1 MNERIHGLLMCLAMS
16 LLLGACGRRTEN
28 QAGDGGFVAVSG
40 ARFVDPA
47 GKPLILHGV
56 NVVNKNKNEGYIGG
70 LGQSDFAAIR
80 GWGMNCVRLG
90 ILWDGLEP
98 EAGRIDEA
106 YLERVARLVAAAKAQ
121 DLYVLLDMHQDL
133 YSGKFSDGAPVWAT
147 LDEGKPHTPGAVWSD
162 AYYSSEAVQTALDH
176 FWANSPGPDGVG
188 LQDHYAQMW
197 QNVARR
203 FASEPAVVGYDL
215 MNEPFPGQDGRRAR
229 EAGIAALAQLLAKCE
244 GTHAP
249 APEKLGEM
257 FAAPE
262 GRKQVTAWLGNL
274 TLFTAM
280 VDAAGPVMQ
289 DFERTRLMPMYTR
302 VARAIRQVDTRHILF
317 LESAMSSNV
326 GIPSVIEPLK
336 DEQGNRD
343 PRQAYA
349 PHAYD
354 IVTDTDSID
363 LNSNQRVELILRR
376 HAEAAER
383 LQMPVLIGEWGAYY
397 LNAEAVEPARYM
409 TGQFDKLRFSDTY
422 WSYEPQLTQSP
433 LLAALH
439 RYVNRGR

>member
-1 MNERIHGLLMCLAMS
+1 MNVRIHSVLICVAMS
-16 LLLGACGRRTEN
+16 LLLGACRRTTEER
-28 QAGDGGFVAVSG
+28 AGEGGFVAVSG
-40 ARFVDPA
+40 TQFIDPA

-56 NVVNKNKNEGYIGG
+56 NVVNKNKNEGYIGN
-70 LGQSDFAAIR
+70 LGQSDFEAIR
-80 GWGMNCVRLG
+80 RWGMNCVRLG

-98 EAGRIDEA
+98 EPGRIDEA
-106 YLERVARLVAAAKAQ
+106 YLERVVGLVTAAKAEG
-121 DLYVLLDMHQDL
+121 LYVLLDMHQDL
-133 YSGKFSDGAPVWAT
+133 YGVKFSDGAPVWAT

-176 FWANSPGPDGVG
+176 FWANSPGPDDAG
-188 LQDHYAQMW
+188 LQDHYARVW
-197 QNVARR
+197 QRVAKR

-215 MNEPFPGQDGRRAR
+215 MNEPFPGKDGRRAR
-229 EAGIAALAQLLAKCE
+229 EAGIAALVKLLAKRE
-244 GTHAP
+244 GARAR

-262 GRKQVTAWLGNL
+262 ARKQVTAWLGDL

-302 VARAIRQVDTRHILF
+302 VTRAIREVDTRHILF

-326 GIPSVIEPLK
+326 GIPSVIEPLT

-354 IVTDTDSID
+354 LVTDTDSID
-363 LNSNQRVELILRR
+363 LHSNQRVDLILRR

-383 LQMPVLIGEWGAYY
+383 LRMPVLIGEWGAYY
-397 LNAEAVEPARYM
+397 LNADAVEPARYM
-409 TGQFDKLRFSDTY
+409 TRQFDRLRFSDTY
-422 WSYEPQLTQSP
+422 WSYEPQLGQSP
-433 LLAALH
+433 LLAAL
-439 RYVNRGR
+439 RR